1 MLVRVLTSP
10 AFLYRSETPAAQ
22 TGPVHDWEL
31 ATRLSYFLWSS
42 LPDDEL
48 RSVAAS
54 GKLRDPE
61 VLAAQARRMLKD
73 DRIRRLAT
81 EFGCQYLHVRDVA
94 TLDEKSE
101 RHFPTFKPL
110 REAMQEEVARFFIDL
125 FQNDRSVMTLMDADY
140 TFLNKPLA
148 DHYGIPFDGA
158 DWQRVEGIKQYGRG
172 GALGFSATLAKHS
185 GASRTSAILR
195 GTWVSEVLLGD
206 KIPNPPKGV
215 PTLPEE
221 APEGLSERQLI
232 ERHSSDASCAGCH
245 KRIDPFGFA
254 LEGFD
259 AIGRSRAADTKTVV
273 FDGTAVDGLAGL
285 RDYMASQRRAD
296 FLRQFSRK
304 MLGYALG
311 RSVKLSDQPLI
322 DDLTSTEG
330 GHIGKMIEDIVRS
343 PQFREIRGSGP

>member
-1 MLVRVLTSP
+1 M
-10 AFLYRSETPAAQ
+10 
-22 TGPVHDWEL
+22 
-31 ATRLSYFLWSS
+31 
-42 LPDDEL
+42 
-48 RSVAAS
+48 
-54 GKLRDPE
+54 
-61 VLAAQARRMLKD
+61 
-73 DRIRRLAT
+73 
-81 EFGCQYLHVRDVA
+81 
-94 TLDEKSE
+94 
-101 RHFPTFKPL
+101 
-110 REAMQEEVARFFIDL
+110 
-125 FQNDRSVMTLMDADY
+125 
-140 TFLNKPLA
+140 
-148 DHYGIPFDGA
+148 
-158 DWQRVEGIKQYGRG
+158 
-172 GALGFSATLAKHS
+172 
-185 GASRTSAILR
+185 
-195 GTWVSEVLLGD
+195 
-206 KIPNPPKGV
+206 
-215 PTLPEE
+215 PEE

-311 RSVKLSDQPLI
+311 RSVQLSDQPLI

-330 GHIGKMIEDIVRS
+330 GQIGKMIENIVRS